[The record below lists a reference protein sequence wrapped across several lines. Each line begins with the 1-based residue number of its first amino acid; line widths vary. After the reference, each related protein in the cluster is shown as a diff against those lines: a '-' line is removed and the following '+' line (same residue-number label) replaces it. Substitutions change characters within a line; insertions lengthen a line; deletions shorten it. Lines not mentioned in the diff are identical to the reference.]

1 VEKAQR
7 ATGREGRSKAVLSL
21 YFSALT
27 LRSAIKSSSRERTK
41 DPGCWL
47 ASRGVPNRRDGAPR
61 TPHHRGSREPWA
73 VREARWTLALDR
85 LRSPG

>member
-1 VEKAQR
+1 V
-7 ATGREGRSKAVLSL
+7 SL
-21 YFSALT
+21 QVIPTPGKDSRRILLRLT

-47 ASRGVPNRRDGAPR
+47 ASRGVLNRRDGATR

-73 VREARWTLALDR
+73 VRAARRTLALDR